1 MPEGKRISAKQSYP
15 AELTD
20 EDVRQILL
28 DILGMY
34 PEKLILFAEL
44 YLLDRMK
51 EEIKEKICSEFG
63 TDMKNGLNRM
73 LRGEE

>member
-1 MPEGKRISAKQSYP
+1 MSAKAPNYP
-15 AELTD
+15 VELTD

-44 YLLDRMK
+44 YLLDRMND
-51 EEIKEKICSEFG
+51 EIKEKICSEFG
-63 TDMKNGLNRM
+63 TDMKNGINRI
-73 LRGEE
+73 LSGEE